1 MKPSDKGF
9 GIIKGDETAIDTLS
23 KADARSASSNL
34 EFKEVAV
41 PVSSVVIVSLLS
53 YKFWD

>member
-1 MKPSDKGF
+1 MKPSDKEF

-41 PVSSVVIVSLLS
+41 PVRAEKAEPERALAQ
-53 YKFWD
+53 